1 MMKIAVAWIAAI
13 LLASASVSYSQSG
26 YVRGQPS
33 IDCTNAR
40 NTVALVL
47 CSGPEGAQADWDLNS
62 AWWALYFTVNDAG
75 RPQLDLDQ
83 QVWRQSLDRICALPR
98 QLTQEEQSG
107 QAMAQAG
114 RRN

>member
-1 MMKIAVAWIAAI
+1 MDRRDPPRQRLRILFPVGICSRSAV
-13 LLASASVSYSQSG
+13 
-26 YVRGQPS
+26 

-40 NTVALVL
+40 NTVALIL
-47 CSGPEGAQADWDLNS
+47 CSGPEGARADWDLNS
-62 AWWALYFTVNDAG
+62 AWWALYFTVNDTG
-75 RPQLDLDQ
+75 RRQLDLDQ